1 MESKDVKITEKDV
14 MELMDFFTAVP
25 VVLLKGAISS
35 NMNAVKTFENQIESY
50 KTQLTPLEKQKI
62 KAVTEMP
69 VPEIQKILYNAYERT
84 NKKQLK
90 ILADPKAEK
99 FISRNLN
106 ELKLVLF
113 G

>member
-1 MESKDVKITEKDV
+1 MEDVKITENDII
-14 MELMDFFTAVP
+14 ELMDFFTAVP

-35 NMNAVKTFENQIESY
+35 NMNAVKTFQNQIESY
-50 KTQLTPLEKQKI
+50 KTRLTPEEKLKI

-69 VPEIQKILYNAYERT
+69 VPEIQRILYNAYEKT
-84 NKKQLK
+84 GKKQLK

-106 ELKLVLF
+106 ELKVVLF
-113 G
+113 S